1 MNLYSI
7 TETNTTIYFLYRL
20 RKVLKLSANKAHEF
34 FGMKYSSYYKMEKF
48 DHNLPLERLFY
59 VLNLFKLKLNNLQ
72 SVIDLVESIA
82 ESNEHLSFGWLGEDG
97 LGTVS
102 EQTLS
107 LLGAMMG
114 GTLTEIDDVEHFDEV
129 LGFKAVAEVDELI
142 YSMIKDSDT
151 YKKALK
157 K

>member
-1 MNLYSI
+1 
-7 TETNTTIYFLYRL
+7 
-20 RKVLKLSANKAHEF
+20 
-34 FGMKYSSYYKMEKF
+34 MKYSSYYKMEKF
-48 DHNLPLERLFY
+48 DHNLPLERLFF
-59 VLNLFKLKLNNLQ
+59 VLNLFKLKLNDLQ